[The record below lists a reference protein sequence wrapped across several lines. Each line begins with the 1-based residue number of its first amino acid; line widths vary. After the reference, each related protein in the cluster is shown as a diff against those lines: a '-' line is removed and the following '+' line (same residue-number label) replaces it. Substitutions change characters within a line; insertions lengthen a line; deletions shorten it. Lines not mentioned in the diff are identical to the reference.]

1 MGLPEEQ
8 AGRSNRPLSIRAF
21 ADLAETSPRRVRRLI
36 RQGRLRT
43 VTNSAGETRI
53 PESELARMEGEK
65 QNRALRQSMELQPI
79 QNSMEFYEDEDDDED
94 RLVPGGALVSI
105 QRHEAAMVRLGYM
118 ESELATTRKLLA
130 EQAQRAAELEERAQ
144 DAEQDA
150 VSATVRAVEAEHAL
164 EEMRTQVID
173 STFRAME
180 LQKQLEELHGE
191 LRAPW
196 WKKIFGQAKGTSKT
210 TDTSPSRPAPPAP

>member
-8 AGRSNRPLSIRAF
+8 VGRSSRPLSIRAF

-65 QNRALRQSMELQPI
+65 QNRMLKQSMELTPI
-79 QNSMEFYEDEDDDED
+79 NTSMELGYDDDDDEGY
-94 RLVPGGALVSI
+94 RGAGGALVSI

-118 ESELATTRKLLA
+118 ESELAATRRLLA
-130 EQAQRAAELEERAQ
+130 EQAQRAFDLEERASE
-144 DAEQDA
+144 AEQDA
-150 VSATVRAVEAEHAL
+150 VAATVRAVEAEHAL

-180 LQKQLEELHGE
+180 LQRELDEIHAD
-191 LRAPW
+191 LRTPW
-196 WKKIFGQAKGTSKT
+196 WKKLMGGRGARSAQGDKPRS
-210 TDTSPSRPAPPAP
+210 